1 MTEVFDLL
9 STIEDTRDS
18 DKVIYPLPTLLFIS
32 ICAIFSGAE
41 SWDDIVVFAE
51 SRREWLSKYVTL
63 NRGIPCYSTFR
74 RLFVVISPT
83 LWSTLIE
90 GTLGL
95 VIKERIAEDHIPID
109 GKTLK
114 GSRCESKEIRA
125 IQMVSAWSFSN
136 KLVLADVTTDSKS
149 NEIKAI
155 PLLLDLLE
163 LDGCTVSIDAMGC
176 QSVIMESILSKGGDY
191 VIGLKKN
198 QPSLY
203 TAVVTY
209 SKEHGE
215 QQDNLIEDHFDDS
228 HGRLVRRRYFA
239 FALPEEAKP
248 VSLPGIKTIIATET
262 ISSEKNKP
270 GTTTAEWRYYVSSH
284 ESITNKLASYVRNHW
299 SIESEYHWELDVHLH
314 DDADKKHDKNAAT
327 NFAKT
332 KRLLL
337 SLVKSKMPEGKK
349 RSVRSR
355 LKRVGWDLDYLMTL
369 LLL

>member
-1 MTEVFDLL
+1 MSEVIDLL
-9 STIEDTRDS
+9 STIEDPRVA
-18 DKVIYPLPTLLFIS
+18 DKIIYPLPTLLFIS
-32 ICAIFSGAE
+32 ICAIFCGAE

-51 SRREWLSKYVTL
+51 SRRDWLTKYVDL
-63 NRGIPCYSTFR
+63 SRGIPCYSTFR
-74 RLFVVISPT
+74 RLFSTISPSV
-83 LWSTLIE
+83 WGTLIE

-95 VIKERIAEDHIPID
+95 VIKDRLPEDHIPID

-155 PLLLDLLE
+155 PLLLELLE
-163 LDGCTVSIDAMGC
+163 LEGCTVSIDAMGC
-176 QSVIMESILSKGGDY
+176 QTTIMESILSKGGHF

-203 TAVVTY
+203 NAVVDY

-215 QQDNLIEDHFDDS
+215 KPANLIEDAFDDS
-228 HGRLVRRRYFA
+228 HGRNIRRRYFA
-239 FALPEEAKP
+239 FPLPKEAEP
-248 VSLPGIKTIIATET
+248 CSLPGIKTIVATET
-262 ISSEKNKP
+262 ISSEHNKP
-270 GTTTAEWRYYVSSH
+270 GTRAEWRYYVSSH
-284 ESITNKLASYVRNHW
+284 EVANSKLASYVRNHW
-299 SIESEYHWELDVHLH
+299 SIESEYHWELDVHLN
-314 DDADKKHDKNAAT
+314 DDADKKHDKMAAT

-337 SLVKSKMPEGKK
+337 CLVKSKIPEGKK

-355 LKRVGWDLDYLMTL
+355 LKRVSWDLDYLLTL
-369 LLL
+369 LML

>member
-1 MTEVFDLL
+1 MSEVLALL
-9 STIEDTRDS
+9 STIEDPRDQG
-18 DKVIYPLPTLLFIS
+18 KILYPLPTLLFIA

-51 SRREWLSKYVTL
+51 SRKQWLSKYIDIEHK
-63 NRGIPCYSTFR
+63 IPCYSTFR
-74 RLFVVISPT
+74 RLFSVISPT
-83 LWSTLIE
+83 VWSTLID

-95 VIKERIAEDHIPID
+95 VVKERRPEDHIPID

-114 GSRCESKEIRA
+114 GSRCESRGIRA

-136 KLVLADVTTDSKS
+136 KLVLADVATDSKS

-176 QSVIMESILSKGGDY
+176 QAVIMQSILDKGGDF

-203 TAVVTY
+203 NAVVAY

-215 QQDNLIEDHFDDS
+215 EQANLIKDSFDDS

-239 FALPEEAKP
+239 FSLPEDAQP
-248 VSLPGIKTIIATET
+248 ATLPGIKTIIATET
-262 ISSEKNKP
+262 ISSENNKP
-270 GTTTAEWRYYVSSH
+270 NSITAEWRYYVSSH
-284 ESITNKLASYVRNHW
+284 DQSNLNLSSYVRNHW

-314 DDADKKHDKNAAT
+314 DDADKKHDKVAAI

-337 SLVKSKMPEGKK
+337 SLVKSKVPAGKK

-355 LKRVGWDLDYLMTL
+355 LKRVGWDLDYLVAL

>member
-1 MTEVFDLL
+1 MPEVLELL
-9 STIEDTRDS
+9 SSIDDPRDQ
-18 DKVIYPLPTLLFIS
+18 KKILYPLPTLLFIS
-32 ICAIFSGAE
+32 ICAIFCGAE
-41 SWDDIVVFAE
+41 SWDDIVTFAE
-51 SRREWLSKYVTL
+51 SRQKWLLNYVEL
-63 NRGIPCYSTFR
+63 NQGIPCYSTFR
-74 RLFVVISPT
+74 RVFTMISPSV
-83 LWSTLIE
+83 WSTLIE

-95 VIKERIAEDHIPID
+95 VVKERLPEDHIPID

-114 GSRCESKEIRA
+114 GTRCDSKDIRA

-155 PLLLDLLE
+155 PLLLELLE
-163 LDGCTVSIDAMGC
+163 LEGCTISIDAMGC
-176 QSVIMESILSKGGDY
+176 QSAILESIINKKADF

-203 TAVVTY
+203 DAVLTY

-215 QQDNLIEDHFDDS
+215 SQEHLIEDHFDES

-239 FALPEEAKP
+239 FPLPDSAKT
-248 VSLPGIKTIIATET
+248 VALPGIRTIIATET
-262 ISSEKNKP
+262 ISSEKNKQ
-270 GTTTAEWRYYVSSH
+270 GNVSAEWRYYVSSH
-284 ESITNKLASYVRNHW
+284 EVQNTSLPSYVRNHW
-299 SIESEYHWELDVHLH
+299 SIENEYHWALDVHLH
-314 DDADKKHDKNAAT
+314 DDSDKKHDEIAAT

-337 SLVKSKMPEGKK
+337 SLVKSKLPPGKK
-349 RSVRSR
+349 KSVRSR
-355 LKRVGWDLDYLMTL
+355 LKRVGWDLDYLLTL

>member
-1 MTEVFDLL
+1 MSEIIDLL
-9 STIEDTRDS
+9 STIEDPRVA
-18 DKVIYPLPTLLFIS
+18 DKIIYPLPTLLFIS
-32 ICAIFSGAE
+32 ICAIFFGAE
-41 SWDDIVVFAE
+41 SWDDIVVFSE
-51 SRREWLSKYVTL
+51 SRKEWLSKYVDVT
-63 NRGIPCYSTFR
+63 RVVPCYSTFR
-74 RLFVVISPT
+74 RQFSTINPSV
-83 LWSTLIE
+83 WSTLIE

-95 VIKERIAEDHIPID
+95 VIKDRVPEDHIPID

-125 IQMVSAWSFSN
+125 IQMVRASSFSN

-155 PLLLDLLE
+155 PLLLELLE
-163 LDGCTVSIDAMGC
+163 LEGCTVSIDAMGC
-176 QSVIMESILSKGGDY
+176 QTTILESILSKGGEF

-203 TAVVTY
+203 NAVVDY

-215 QQDNLIEDHFDDS
+215 KPVNLIEDHFDDS

-239 FALPEEAKP
+239 FPLPKEAEP
-248 VSLPGIKTIIATET
+248 FSLPGIKTIIATET

-270 GTTTAEWRYYVSSH
+270 GTTDEWRYYVSSH
-284 ESITNKLASYVRNHW
+284 EFANNKLASYVRNHW

-314 DDADKKHDKNAAT
+314 DDADKKHDKIAAT

-337 SLVKSKMPEGKK
+337 CLVKSKLPEGKK

-355 LKRVGWDLDYLMTL
+355 LKRVGWDLDYLLTL

>member
-1 MTEVFDLL
+1 MSSVIDLL
-9 STIEDTRDS
+9 STIEDPRVAN
-18 DKVIYPLPTLLFIS
+18 KIIYPLPTLLFIS
-32 ICAIFSGAE
+32 ICAIFCGAE

-51 SRREWLSKYVTL
+51 SRREWLSKYVDLTE
-63 NRGIPCYSTFR
+63 RVPCYSTFR
-74 RLFVVISPT
+74 RLFSTISPSV
-83 LWSTLIE
+83 WSALIE

-95 VIKERIAEDHIPID
+95 VIKDRLPEDHIPID

-114 GSRCESKEIRA
+114 GSRCASREIRA

-136 KLVLADVTTDSKS
+136 KLVLADVTTDGKS

-163 LDGCTVSIDAMGC
+163 LEGCTVSIDAIGC
-176 QSVIMESILSKGGDY
+176 QTNILQSILDKGGDF

-198 QPSLY
+198 QPLLFN
-203 TAVVTY
+203 AVVDY
-209 SKEHGE
+209 SKEYGE
-215 QQDNLIEDHFDDS
+215 KPVNLIEDTFDDS

-239 FALPEEAKP
+239 FPLPEKAEP
-248 VSLPGIKTIIATET
+248 ISLPGIKTIIATET
-262 ISSEKNKP
+262 ISSENNIQ
-270 GTTTAEWRYYVSSH
+270 GTTAEWRYYVSSH
-284 ESITNKLASYVRNHW
+284 DVSNKLASYVRNHW
-299 SIESEYHWELDVHLH
+299 SIENEYHWQLDVHLH
-314 DDADKKHDKNAAT
+314 DDADKKHDKIAAT

-337 SLVKSKMPEGKK
+337 CLVKSKLPEGKK

-355 LKRVGWDLDYLMTL
+355 LKRVSWDLDYLLTL

>member
-1 MTEVFDLL
+1 MSEVIDLL
-9 STIEDTRDS
+9 STIEDTRVAN
-18 DKVIYPLPTLLFIS
+18 KIIYPLPTLLFIS
-32 ICAIFSGAE
+32 ICAIFCGAE

-51 SRREWLSKYVTL
+51 SRKDWLSKYVDL
-63 NRGIPCYSTFR
+63 SRGIPCYSTFR
-74 RLFVVISPT
+74 RLFSTISPSV
-83 LWSTLIE
+83 WSTLIE

-95 VIKERIAEDHIPID
+95 VIKDRLPEDHIPID

-155 PLLLDLLE
+155 PLLLELLE

-176 QSVIMESILSKGGDY
+176 QAAIMESILSKGGDF

-203 TAVVTY
+203 NAVVEY
-209 SKEHGE
+209 SKEYGE
-215 QQDNLIEDHFDDS
+215 KPVNLIEDHFDEG
-228 HGRLVRRRYFA
+228 HGRVVRRRYFA
-239 FALPEEAKP
+239 FPLPKEAESF
-248 VSLPGIKTIIATET
+248 SLPGIETIIATET

-270 GTTTAEWRYYVSSH
+270 GTTAEWRYYVSSH
-284 ESITNKLASYVRNHW
+284 AVNIKLASYVRNHW
-299 SIESEYHWELDVHLH
+299 SIESEYHWELDVHLN
-314 DDADKKHDKNAAT
+314 DDADKKHDKIAAT

-337 SLVKSKMPEGKK
+337 CLVQSKLPEGKK

-355 LKRVGWDLDYLMTL
+355 LKRVSWDLDYLLTL

>member
-1 MTEVFDLL
+1 MSEVLALL
-9 STIEDTRDS
+9 STIEDPRDQ
-18 DKVIYPLPTLLFIS
+18 DKILYPLPTLLFIA

-51 SRREWLSKYVTL
+51 SRKQWLSKYIDIEHK
-63 NRGIPCYSTFR
+63 IPCYSTFR
-74 RLFVVISPT
+74 RLFSVISPT
-83 LWSTLIE
+83 VWSTLID

-95 VIKERIAEDHIPID
+95 VVKERRPEDHIPID

-114 GSRCESKEIRA
+114 GSRCESKGIRA

-136 KLVLADVTTDSKS
+136 KLVLADVATDSKS

-176 QSVIMESILSKGGDY
+176 QAVIMQSILDKGGDF

-203 TAVVTY
+203 NAVVAY

-215 QQDNLIEDHFDDS
+215 QQANLIKDSFDDS

-239 FALPEEAKP
+239 FPLPEDAQP
-248 VSLPGIKTIIATET
+248 ATLPGIKTIIATET
-262 ISSEKNKP
+262 ISSENNKP
-270 GTTTAEWRYYVSSH
+270 NSITAEWRYYVSSH
-284 ESITNKLASYVRNHW
+284 DQSNLNLSSYVRNHW

-314 DDADKKHDKNAAT
+314 DDADKKHDKVAAI

-337 SLVKSKMPEGKK
+337 SLVKSKVPAGKK

-355 LKRVGWDLDYLMTL
+355 LKRVGWDLDYLVAL